1 MRSKPGQT
9 IGIYR
14 NRRLD
19 RLNRYQGGVENKTSI
34 DRGGIDGKTD
44 SIDRGGVEQLS
55 SRQRLQR
62 RGLMD

>member
-9 IGIYR
+9 LGIYR

-62 RGLMD
+62 RGSMD